1 MKLMDWLDQK
11 VLILGL
17 GKEGQSVWRFLRREL
32 PDLSP
37 DIADRRALA
46 EMTEEE
52 KLLLDTMPVDKLHLG
67 GDYLNNLKQYDL
79 IIKSPGVNPRLPA
92 LVDAAQSGV
101 QILSATNIF
110 FAFKKGQVIAVTGS
124 KGKST
129 TASLIYAVLRA
140 AGKKVEL
147 IGNIGRPALDFLDE
161 QDAADRLYVF
171 EMSSYQLEDFQ
182 GGASIAVLVNFFPE
196 HLDYHESLDNYF
208 RAKMR
213 LVEVDLSTRQ
223 ETQTVIYNAQTAEY
237 KNYFERHSSDRET
250 TAKWYLKPFN
260 EADSFVKNN
269 AAWVDGQMIIAEN
282 DIQLQG
288 KHNLENILAVYEVA
302 RLFQVP
308 LAVFQQAMRDF
319 QPLEHRLEKVG
330 VFQGITFYND
340 AISTTPESTMA
351 AIEALQEQQIST
363 LIAGGMDRGYQFEQ
377 LAQKILAAGIENL
390 LLLPET
396 GWKIAEAVKLAAE
409 RGDRTPPDMRDVK
422 NMEEAVELAYQMTKS
437 GCVCLMS
444 CAAPSYNL
452 FKNFEERGRRFKEAV
467 RSFLHK

>member
-1 MKLMDWLDQK
+1 MKLMDWLGKK

-17 GKEGQSVWRFLRREL
+17 GKEGQSVWRFLQREL

-37 DIADRRALA
+37 DIADKRSLA

-52 KLLLDTMPVDKLHLG
+52 KNWLKGVAAERLHLG
-67 GDYLNNLKQYDL
+67 PDYLSDLKQYDL
-79 IIKSPGVNPRLPA
+79 IIKSPGINPRLPA
-92 LVDAAQSGV
+92 LVDAVQSGV
-101 QILSATNIF
+101 QMLSATNIF
-110 FAFKKGQVIAVTGS
+110 FALKKGRVIAVTGS

-129 TASLIYAVLRA
+129 TASLIHAVLRA
-140 AGKKVEL
+140 AGREVEL
-147 IGNIGRPALDFLDE
+147 VGNIGRPALDFLDE

-196 HLDYHESLDNYF
+196 HLDYHENLGNYF
-208 RAKMR
+208 KAKTR
-213 LVEVDLSTRQ
+213 LVEADLSTRQ
-223 ETQTVIYNAQTAEY
+223 ETQTVIYNARTPEY
-237 KNYFERHSSDRET
+237 KNYFERHSSDGQ
-250 TAKWYLKPFN
+250 TAIKWRLQPFN
-260 EADSFVKNN
+260 NTHSFIENN
-269 AAWVDGQMIIAEN
+269 KARVDGQIIIDGDE
-282 DIQLQG
+282 IQLQG

-330 VFQGITFYND
+330 VFQDITFYND
-340 AISTTPESTMA
+340 AISTTPESTIA

-377 LAQKILAAGIENL
+377 LAEKILAAGIENL
-390 LLLPET
+390 LLLPDT
-396 GWKIAEAVKLAAE
+396 GWKITEAVKLAAE
-409 RGDRTPPDMRDVK
+409 QSNTTPPDLRDVK
-422 NMEEAVELAYQMTKS
+422 NMEEAVELAYQMTKP
-437 GCVCLMS
+437 GRICLMS